1 MYSDLDSCVI
11 IQRGLQRDP
20 VLGDDGHPP
29 HPAAALDPLEC
40 FFNFFCHGRVVTTG
54 TVALCHCVTTRSP
67 ATLTVYNPPS
77 SHQAPEPPFIIFS
90 WAPSRHLNLQGI
102 DYQYL

>member
-77 SHQAPEPPFIIFS
+77 SYQAPGTRATFYYLQLGSVTTSQPP
-90 WAPSRHLNLQGI
+90 RH
-102 DYQYL
+102 